1 MLFLR
6 LFDFIPNSQGNV
18 LLKVILGYHG
28 NLITQLDKLM
38 KEWNPSE
45 SLVGKIFKVMAPFF
59 KIYFDYSNKY
69 CFISFLFFIFLIL
82 SFFSLFRYSEGIELY
97 HKYLEENKQFPIKL
111 QELREASGQTH
122 QGFFLSF
129 LFFLFILFI
138 SIVPD
143 ILIMPIQRIPRYS
156 LLLNDLLKH
165 TPQVCHFLLL
175 MFITIHLLLIDFFLN
190 IQNHPDYH
198 DLSDATAAIL
208 VSANL
213 LNEQLRKHLQGSF
226 HAFPFFFIYIL
237 TIRKKYQHMDRTNA
251 TKRLRIDE

>member
-1 MLFLR
+1 MTILFLLR
-6 LFDFIPNSQGNV
+6 LFDFIPNSKGNV

-69 CFISFLFFIFLIL
+69 CFIFFFSFLHFFFL

-129 LFFLFILFI
+129 LFFCIYLFDSSGYFNYADSAYP
-138 SIVPD
+138 SIFS
-143 ILIMPIQRIPRYS
+143 PI
-156 LLLNDLLKH
+156 K
-165 TPQVCHFLLL
+165 
-175 MFITIHLLLIDFFLN
+175 
-190 IQNHPDYH
+190 
-198 DLSDATAAIL
+198 
-208 VSANL
+208 
-213 LNEQLRKHLQGSF
+213 
-226 HAFPFFFIYIL
+226 
-237 TIRKKYQHMDRTNA
+237 
-251 TKRLRIDE
+251 